1 MMNYHIDINQ
11 AARTAAWDWV
21 GFVCVSQPSRA
32 FTYTALSPHLSKKE
46 FFSGLA
52 VVMTRSAC
60 CLCGAGRMSGS
71 VLRRAVPAHA
81 DADPLLCGFWYA
93 RACGAWVECT
103 EEVNATMVR
112 LFAAADSGPSRG
124 LKASSH
130 CDQCSYHLDCL
141 MCGVDFSKQGRRTID
156 SLRRFLTN
164 SRFCAAS
171 DDSYAPRTTVSCRA
185 ASMPAQRQPGLPSD
199 CLARAEV

>member
-1 MMNYHIDINQ
+1 MGLG
-11 AARTAAWDWV
+11 WV
-21 GFVCVSQPSRA
+21 
-32 FTYTALSPHLSKKE
+32 
-46 FFSGLA
+46 
-52 VVMTRSAC
+52 
-60 CLCGAGRMSGS
+60 CLCFPAFESLHVHRSLSTSLKKRIFLGFGCCDDQIRMLACVALAACRAASCVGQCPHMQTPTPCCVASGTRARVGHGS
-71 VLRRAVPAHA
+71 SAPRRSTPPWCGCSRPPTLAPAA
-81 DADPLLCGFWYA
+81 
-93 RACGAWVECT
+93 
-103 EEVNATMVR
+103 
-112 LFAAADSGPSRG
+112 

-185 ASMPAQRQPGLPSD
+185 ALMPAQRQPGLPSD